1 MFARLRDMSLKRK
14 LNIIIG
20 LLIGGTIM
28 GIIVGQLTFAR
39 VQVGGAVY
47 SRIER
52 NMDIADNVA
61 KLRVN
66 LTLVRSRLLT
76 MMLEKDREKLE
87 SHKEA
92 IDGLTSRIEELFDS
106 IERLSKE
113 NNLTDVMGHIK
124 AGREQWAA
132 FKDTR
137 DKELIPLIF
146 AGNIDKAKEIGGG
159 IQAERYN
166 AFLAASKEAVDA
178 VRADIPKM
186 VEKMKREST
195 IIKWGYIVGGAF
207 GVVFL
212 ALLGRLFFSVVI
224 NPIVLISGK
233 SKAMAEGDFSSVDIT
248 ASGKDEIGSMIGNFT
263 AMSMKIS
270 DMVANIKNGTERL
283 LASSVKLTETAE
295 DLNKGSQQESFQAQQ
310 VATAATQMSQT
321 IMDVAKNA
329 GNAADAAK
337 ESSIT
342 AGKGKETVDMAV
354 EEIFKISRS
363 VKETEGIIDQLGSKL
378 GQVGEIAGVI
388 KDIADQTN
396 LLALN
401 AAIEAARAGEQGRG
415 FAVVAD
421 EVRKLA
427 ERSGKATNDI
437 TERLSIIQEEAK
449 ASVDAMRKGSREVD
463 KGSELATA
471 SSESLKSIVSASE
484 NTMDMVQRIAAAAEE
499 QSAASEEI
507 TENIG
512 RISEGIDHSLG
523 SVGEIKQAAD
533 NLSKLASDIKRQ
545 MEWFRFNN

>member
-295 DLNKGSQQESFQAQQ
+295 DLNKGSQQESFQAQP
-310 VATAATQMSQT
+310 
-321 IMDVAKNA
+321 
-329 GNAADAAK
+329 
-337 ESSIT
+337 
-342 AGKGKETVDMAV
+342 
-354 EEIFKISRS
+354 
-363 VKETEGIIDQLGSKL
+363 LY
-378 GQVGEIAGVI
+378 
-388 KDIADQTN
+388 
-396 LLALN
+396 
-401 AAIEAARAGEQGRG
+401 
-415 FAVVAD
+415 
-421 EVRKLA
+421 
-427 ERSGKATNDI
+427 
-437 TERLSIIQEEAK
+437 
-449 ASVDAMRKGSREVD
+449 
-463 KGSELATA
+463 
-471 SSESLKSIVSASE
+471 
-484 NTMDMVQRIAAAAEE
+484 
-499 QSAASEEI
+499 
-507 TENIG
+507 
-512 RISEGIDHSLG
+512 
-523 SVGEIKQAAD
+523 
-533 NLSKLASDIKRQ
+533 
-545 MEWFRFNN
+545 